1 MILHVAGLD
10 KFIPPFVNL
19 VRESFKDEDHRF
31 WLTGSL
37 ESYPVNL
44 KDDVYVCGAGIFGKV
59 KGYLRLIRQLHAA
72 RKIMLHGLFNI
83 RVVLLLTLCPWV
95 LPKCHWVIWGGDL
108 YQYKKASNSWRSRVK
123 EALRRFVI
131 RRIGH
136 LVTYIEGDVELAR
149 EWYGAKG
156 RHHECL
162 MYLSNVVDPSLI
174 AEPLAKPQND
184 TKNILVGNSAD
195 PSNNHLEILERLL
208 PYKDEDV
215 KIYVPLSYGDQ
226 VHAGKVIEQGKAWF
240 GEKLVPLTGFMPYEK
255 YIEFLK
261 TIDISVFNHRRQQ
274 AMGNTI
280 TLLGMG
286 KTVFMRSDVSQWS
299 FLRNLGIEVCDFE
312 GFSPEIL
319 EQEKSKKNSSI
330 VGSCFSKETLL
341 KQYSEIFE
349 RRHGLSK

>member
-10 KFIPPFVNL
+10 KFIPPFIKL
-19 VRESFKDEDHRF
+19 VREEFEEEDHRF

-37 ESYPVNL
+37 DNYPVEC
-44 KDDVYVCGAGIFGKV
+44 KDDIYVCGGSFCSKV
-59 KGYLRLIRQLHAA
+59 KGFVVLLRHLHAA
-72 RKIMLHGLFNI
+72 RKVILHGLFNI
-83 RVVLLLTLCPWV
+83 KVVLILAICPWL
-95 LPKCHWVIWGGDL
+95 LPKCYWVMWGGDL

-149 EWYGAKG
+149 QWYGAKG
-156 RHHECL
+156 VHHECL

-174 AEPLAKPQND
+174 EAPLVKPQD
-184 TKNILVGNSAD
+184 GTTNILVGNSAD

-208 PYKDEDV
+208 PYKNEDIKV
-215 KIYVPLSYGDQ
+215 YVPLSYGDQ
-226 VHAGKVIEQGKAWF
+226 AHAGKVIEQGKAWF
-240 GEKLVPLTGFMPYEK
+240 EEKLVPLTGFMPYEK

-261 TIDISVFNHRRQQ
+261 AVDISVFNHRRQQ

-312 GFSPEIL
+312 SFSLGIL
-319 EQEKSKKNSSI
+319 EQEKSNKNSSI
-330 VGSCFSKETLL
+330 VGSFFAKETLL
-341 KQYSEIFE
+341 KQYSKIFE
-349 RRHGLSK
+349 R